1 MSDLFKMSKRESA
14 VDVVINS
21 IKQLMI
27 DRRLCPGDKLPSETE
42 IAEGL
47 GVSRG
52 SVREAMKIL
61 AAFGLIDIKI
71 GNGTYVCDVPGSGLM
86 DSLLFTFYITNP
98 DISELYEFRLLFE
111 VDIVRLAIQHFSEN
125 GRQRLA
131 LRENLEELKSLLDAG
146 TSDETFLKNDLEFHR
161 ILGDACCN
169 ALAANIYNFIMNT
182 LSSSVSKTY
191 KVQNGEY
198 IYKAHSSI
206 LETIENR
213 AVDNVETCI
222 RSTLDIWYEQNTDAV
237 FAEPAD

>member
-1 MSDLFKMSKRESA
+1 MSDLFNMPKRESA

-27 DRRLCPGDKLPSETE
+27 DRRLCPGDRLPSETE

-61 AAFGLIDIKI
+61 SAFGLIDIKI

-111 VDIVRLAIQHFSEN
+111 TDIVRLAIQHYHEN
-125 GRQRLA
+125 GHQRIA
-131 LRENLEELKSLLDAG
+131 LRENLDALKSLLNRD
-146 TSDETFLKNDLEFHR
+146 TPDDVFLTNDLEFHR
-161 ILGDACCN
+161 ILGEASCN
-169 ALAANIYNFIMNT
+169 ALAGNIYNFIMNT

-191 KVQNGEY
+191 KIQNGEY
-198 IYKAHSSI
+198 IYKAHTSI
-206 LETIENR
+206 LETIEKQDL
-213 AVDNVETCI
+213 DNAESCI
-222 RSTLDIWYEQNTDAV
+222 QNTLDVWFKQN
-237 FAEPAD
+237 ADKTF

>member
-1 MSDLFKMSKRESA
+1 MTDLFKTAKRESA

-27 DRRLCPGDKLPSETE
+27 DQRLCPGDKLPTETE

-61 AAFGLIDIKI
+61 SAFGLIDIRI

-98 DISELYEFRLLFE
+98 DVRQLYEFRLLFE
-111 VDIVRLAIQHFSEN
+111 VDIVRLAIDHYDEN
-125 GRQRLA
+125 DEQRTA
-131 LRENLEELKSLLDAG
+131 LRENLMELEKMLQKNVPDDVLLN
-146 TSDETFLKNDLEFHR
+146 NDLEFHN
-161 ILGDACCN
+161 ILGDATHN
-169 ALAANIYNFIMNT
+169 ALVGNIYHFIMTT
-182 LSSSVSKTY
+182 LRTTVTNTY

-198 IYKAHSSI
+198 ILKAHSSI

-213 AVDNVETCI
+213 DLEHVQECI
-222 RSTLDIWYEQNTDAV
+222 RSTLDLWYEENT
-237 FAEPAD
+237 